1 MTDADDRPA
10 GVSTTR
16 TSFAILELLRDRGAL
31 SLAEIRD
38 ETELAKSTAYRHLT
52 TLSSMGYLVEGDGRY
67 RLSLKFL
74 QLSQPPRTRKEGFG
88 VAKQKVVEL
97 AQTTGER
104 ALFLVPE
111 RFEGVYVHRAGG
123 REPLQSDTMIGT
135 RRPLHLLATGKAI
148 LAEWP
153 DERVEAYIQTTGLD
167 GYTENSITDPDALRE
182 ELQTARDQGYA
193 TNIGE
198 HMDGLRATGVPVY
211 DQHDE
216 LLGGLSVFGP
226 AGRVGE
232 EELQSTYPTLLE
244 DAAQELRI
252 DLAYD

>member
-1 MTDADDRPA
+1 MTDSNERAA

-16 TSFAILELLRDRGAL
+16 TSFEILELLRDQGPL
-31 SLAEIRD
+31 SLSDVREA
-38 ETELAKSTAYRHLT
+38 TGLAKSTAYRHLK
-52 TLSSMGYLVEGDGRY
+52 TLADMGYLVEDDGRY

-74 QLSQPPRTRKEGFG
+74 QLSQPPRTQKKGYS

-97 AQTTGER
+97 ARATGER

-123 REPLQSDTMIGT
+123 RQPLQSDTMIGT

-153 DERVEAYIQTTGLD
+153 DERVDEYVNVTGLER
-167 GYTENSITDPDALRE
+167 YTDNSITDPDRLRE
-182 ELQTARDQGYA
+182 ELQTARDRGYA

-198 HMDGLRATGVPVY
+198 HMDGLRATGVPVF
-211 DQHDE
+211 DQQDE
-216 LLGGLSVFGP
+216 LLGGLSIFGP

-232 EELQSTYPTLLE
+232 EELRSTYPALLE

>member
-1 MTDADDRPA
+1 MTDSNERAA

-16 TSFAILELLRDRGAL
+16 TSFEILELLRDRGSL
-31 SLAEIRD
+31 SLSDVREATD
-38 ETELAKSTAYRHLT
+38 LAKSTAYRHLK
-52 TLSSMGYLVEGDGRY
+52 TLASMGYLVEDDGTY

-74 QLSQPPRTRKEGFG
+74 QLSHPPRIRKEGYS

-123 REPLQSDTMIGT
+123 RQPLQSDTMIGT

-153 DERVEAYIQTTGLD
+153 DKRVDAYIHETGLEK
-167 GYTENSITDPDALRE
+167 YTENSITNPDTLRE

-198 HMDGLRATGVPVY
+198 HMDGLRATGVPVF
-211 DQHDE
+211 DQHGE

-232 EELQSTYPTLLE
+232 EELRSTYPALLE

-252 DLAYD
+252 DMAYD

>member
-1 MTDADDRPA
+1 MTDSNERAA

-16 TSFAILELLRDRGAL
+16 TSFEILELLRDQGPL
-31 SLAEIRD
+31 SLSDVRKA
-38 ETELAKSTAYRHLT
+38 TGLAKSTAYRHLK
-52 TLSSMGYLVEGDGRY
+52 TLSSMGYLVESDGTY

-74 QLSQPPRTRKEGFG
+74 QLSHPPRTRKEGFS
-88 VAKQKVVEL
+88 VAKQTVVEL

-123 REPLQSDTMIGT
+123 RQPLQSDTMIGT
-135 RRPLHLLATGKAI
+135 RRPLHVLATGKAI

-153 DERVEAYIQTTGLD
+153 DERLDEYVRETGLD
-167 GYTENSITDPDALRE
+167 AYTETSITDPDRLRE
-182 ELQTARDQGYA
+182 ELQKARERGYT

-211 DQHDE
+211 DQHGQ
-216 LLGGLSVFGP
+216 LLGGLSLFGP

-232 EELQSTYPTLLE
+232 EKLHATYPALLE

-252 DLAYD
+252 DLTYD